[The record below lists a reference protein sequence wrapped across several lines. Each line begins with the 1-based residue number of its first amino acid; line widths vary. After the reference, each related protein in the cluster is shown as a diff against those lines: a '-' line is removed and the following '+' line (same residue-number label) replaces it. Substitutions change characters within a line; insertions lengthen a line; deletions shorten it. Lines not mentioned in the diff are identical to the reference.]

1 MQTQAVAVAIA
12 NKDFDRAVSLRDPEF
27 ADCLHAFRAT
37 TRLNKT
43 YRVPKEQRM
52 RIGIIQCV
60 NPFRL
65 TRASADAPPSAPEL
79 PQEE

>member
-1 MQTQAVAVAIA
+1 MAIA
-12 NKDFDRAVSLRDPEF
+12 NKDFDRAVGLRDPEF

-37 TRLNKT
+37 TRLNQT
-43 YRVPKEQRM
+43 YRVPKAQRM

-60 NPFRL
+60 LFRPFL
-65 TRASADAPPSAPEL
+65 LLEFLLMALPPSAPEL